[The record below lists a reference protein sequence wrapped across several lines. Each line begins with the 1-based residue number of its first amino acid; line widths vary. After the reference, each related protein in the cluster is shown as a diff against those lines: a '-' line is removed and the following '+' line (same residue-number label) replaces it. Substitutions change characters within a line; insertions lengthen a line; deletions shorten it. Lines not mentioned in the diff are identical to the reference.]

1 MHLVRQVIRGEA
13 SHVQESRHRLATNH
27 GFSSPESR
35 LATETGVRLRCRP
48 PAPFWGW
55 RSLSRI
61 TNRPLALLVVSS
73 GTPASAPCTD
83 RQLSRRAALAS
94 NTPGID
100 RRDQGVARPLVRAT
114 ARHPK
119 RLSSYCATTTDAV
132 GGHSARIRP
141 RRRTSRTLSPRHPSS
156 IRVNGLSDSF
166 AARGLE
172 LIVFYDDEG
181 EPSQMRATD
190 ECHAHDFDKHPRFV
204 RRPTSS
210 SLRP

>member
-1 MHLVRQVIRGEA
+1 MPTPRAFLGLE
-13 SHVQESRHRLATNH
+13 EP
-27 GFSSPESR
+27 FPESR
-35 LATETGVRLRCRP
+35 TDLWRFLSSR
-48 PAPFWGW
+48 PAPP
-55 RSLSRI
+55 RRLH
-61 TNRPLALLVVSS
+61 
-73 GTPASAPCTD
+73 APTGSCLD
-83 RQLSRRAALAS
+83 APALAS